1 MKGVPLILT
10 AVMLGAVAQLTLKRG
25 MQMYGEVSLGSI
37 WGQLGHILSVPQVLI
52 GFLLYGLSSIL
63 WIAVVS
69 SVDISMAYPM
79 VSSAYVVVFLGS
91 WLLLGEQISPMRA
104 VGLAVI
110 VAGVVIISRT

>member
-25 MQMYGEVSLGSI
+25 MQMYGEVSLASI
-37 WGQLGHILSVPQVLI
+37 WGQLGQILSIPHVLI

-91 WLLLGEQISPMRA
+91 WLLLGEDISLMRG

-110 VAGVVIISRT
+110 VAGVIIISRT